1 MAPLFAAH
9 YAEMT
14 LYIHRRLDWPA
25 FTFRDP
31 ELSALLA
38 VLNHRRGRL
47 AEKMENLALQNQS
60 EAVVQVF
67 TEDVIQSSAI
77 EGETLSRVQ
86 VRSSVARRMGVEIGA
101 LAPVDRTVDGV
112 VEMMLDATQN
122 HAARL
127 TAERL
132 FGWHAAL
139 FPTGRSGLRRIRVGA
154 WRDKDDAPMQV
165 VSGPLGRE
173 RVHFQA
179 PDGKRVRSEMKSFLH
194 WFNTQGAFRGD
205 PLVRSGIAHLWFITI
220 HPFEDGIGRIARA
233 ITDMALAHADA
244 SPKRYYSMSA
254 QIRNERSQYY
264 AQLERAQKGTL
275 DITEWLLWFLECM
288 NTAVGNAELI
298 LGNVLRKAR
307 YWEIYGQVSL
317 SSRQQSMLTRL
328 IDGFEGKLTSSKW
341 AKLAKC
347 SQDTAGRDIADL
359 VHRGVLLKDA
369 GGGRSTS
376 YSLRPLA

>member
-1 MAPLFAAH
+1 MP
-9 YAEMT
+9 

-25 FTFRDP
+25 FTFRDE

-38 VLNHRRGRL
+38 ELNHRRGRL
-47 AEKMENLALQNQS
+47 TGKMENLGFRNQS

-77 EGETLSRVQ
+77 EGETLSRIQ
-86 VRSSVARRMGVEIGA
+86 VRSSVAQRMGVDIGA
-101 LAPVDRTVDGV
+101 LAPVERNVDGV

-122 HAARL
+122 YAARL

-139 FPTGRSGLRRIRVGA
+139 FPTGRSGLRRIHVGA
-154 WRDKDDAPMQV
+154 WRGKDDAPMQV

-179 PDGKRVRSEMKSFLH
+179 PDRKRVPAEMKAFLQ
-194 WFNTQGAFRGD
+194 WFNNLHGFRGD
-205 PLVRSGIAHLWFITI
+205 PLVRSGIAHLWFVTI
-220 HPFEDGIGRIARA
+220 HPFEDGNGRIARA

-254 QIRNERSQYY
+254 QIRIERSQYY
-264 AQLERAQKGTL
+264 ARLERAQKGKL
-275 DITEWLLWFLECM
+275 DITEWLLWFLACM
-288 NTAVGNAELI
+288 NSAVGNAESI
-298 LGNVLRKAR
+298 LENVLRKAR
-307 YWEIYGQVSL
+307 YWERYGQVSL
-317 SSRQQSMLTRL
+317 SDRQQAMLKRL
-328 IDGFEGKLTSSKW
+328 LDGFEGKLTTSKW

-359 VHRGVLLKDA
+359 VHRGVLAKDP

-376 YSLRPLA
+376 YSLRPLE

>member
-1 MAPLFAAH
+1 MA
-9 YAEMT
+9 

-25 FTFRDP
+25 FTFRD
-31 ELSALLA
+31 EALSARLA
-38 VLNHRRGRL
+38 ELNHRRGRL
-47 AEKMENLALQNQS
+47 TGRMENLGFQNQS

-77 EGETLSRVQ
+77 EGETLSRIQ
-86 VRSSVARRMGVEIGA
+86 VRSSVAKKLGIDIGA
-101 LAPVDRTVDGV
+101 LAPVDRNVDGV

-122 HAARL
+122 HTARL
-127 TAERL
+127 TRERL

-139 FPTGRSGLRRIRVGA
+139 FPTGHSGLRRVRVGA
-154 WRDKDDAPMQV
+154 WRSKDDAPMQV

-179 PDGKRVRSEMKSFLH
+179 PDGKRVQTEMKAFLH
-194 WFNTQGAFRGD
+194 WFNDPQAFRGD

-220 HPFEDGIGRIARA
+220 HPFEDGNGRIARA
-233 ITDMALAHADA
+233 ITDMTLADA
-244 SPKRYYSMSA
+244 DQSPRRYYSMSA

-264 AQLERAQKGTL
+264 AQLERAQKGEL
-275 DITEWLLWFLECM
+275 DITDWLLWFLACM
-288 NTAVGNAELI
+288 NTAVVNAESI
-298 LGNVLRKAR
+298 LENVLRKAR
-307 YWEIYGQVSL
+307 YWERYGQVSL
-317 SSRQQSMLTRL
+317 SDRQREILKRL
-328 IDGFEGKLTSSKW
+328 LDGFEGKLTSSKW

-359 VHRGVLLKDA
+359 VQRGVLQKDA